1 MNRTTVERKGRV
13 FIKTGISRDRA
24 ENIIEVDNYRYD
36 NKKDIF
42 SKMDEPKIIVRNF
55 SNVNPAFIGTHQELV
70 YKLTDS
76 SEKLL
81 QTLVVIA
88 YDLGANAYYTED
100 SMADIQTAIQ
110 LAKEF
115 EEQHRDTDW
124 TEEDWLLAVTDYS
137 KLQIQKLMTEE

>member
-1 MNRTTVERKGRV
+1 MKDLFIVSQGVRMNRTTVERKGRV

-70 YKLTDS
+70 EKLTDS

-81 QTLVVIA
+81 
-88 YDLGANAYYTED
+88 
-100 SMADIQTAIQ
+100 
-110 LAKEF
+110 
-115 EEQHRDTDW
+115 
-124 TEEDWLLAVTDYS
+124 
-137 KLQIQKLMTEE
+137 